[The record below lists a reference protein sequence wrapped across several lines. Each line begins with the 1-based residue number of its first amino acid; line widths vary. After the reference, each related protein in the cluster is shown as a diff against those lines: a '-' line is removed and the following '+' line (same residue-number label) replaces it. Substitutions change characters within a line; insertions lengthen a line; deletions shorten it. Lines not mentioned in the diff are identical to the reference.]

1 MKNKDRMLA
10 PIALLDLTNKFIN
23 DFFEL
28 AHAERVKIKE
38 ESNMPQLYSAKKDD
52 SYEFN
57 YALAECIINC
67 DYVKKQTD
75 YSHPLMD
82 MGFVSNIVKGFF
94 QNNIGGVVN
103 DIKFILKNYLKQEP
117 YFDYIIDKLGTQNSV
132 VLVDSFSLNWKN
144 KDDLN
149 DFSVKPIKVEK
160 KQTIHTFTLRNTRN
174 TYQGV
179 CEVKLLNNKIHSIVL
194 FNYNKTE
201 KQLIINEREE
211 ATIEHY
217 KYVADINSFFM
228 ILDQVIYGIKETL
241 KKENKRKEV

>member
-67 DYVKKQTD
+67 DHVKKQTD
-75 YSHPLMD
+75 YSYPLMD
-82 MGFVSNIVKGFF
+82 MGFVSNIIKGFF
-94 QNNIGGVVN
+94 QKNINGVLD
-103 DIKFILKNYLKQEP
+103 DIKFLIKNFNKQEL
-117 YFDYIIDKLGTQNSV
+117 YCDYLIKKLDTQHNTV
-132 VLVDSFSLNWKN
+132 
-144 KDDLN
+144 
-149 DFSVKPIKVEK
+149 K
-160 KQTIHTFTLRNTRN
+160 KQTIHTFTLRNTKN
-174 TYQGV
+174 TYKGFCKV
-179 CEVKLLNNKIHSIVL
+179 TFLNNKIHNVILLNS
-194 FNYNKTE
+194 NKTE
-201 KQLIINEREE
+201 NQLIINEREE